1 MFTIKRRTSLVA
13 ASLVS
18 AALAGPVAAADLTVT
33 IGPVTQSA
41 GELMVAVYNSAD
53 TFSDTSIATQRAAA
67 KEGDVVV
74 TFNGLE
80 AGEYA
85 IMVFHDVNGND
96 KLDTNLLGIPSE
108 PWGASLEGKR
118 VFGAP
123 GWDDTRFS
131 VTDTNLS
138 INITLN

>member
-1 MFTIKRRTSLVA
+1 MFTIKRTTTLA
-13 ASLVS
+13 TASLVS
-18 AALAGPVAAADLTVT
+18 AVLAGPVAAADLTVT
-33 IGPVTQSA
+33 IGPVKQSA

-53 TFSDTSIATQRAAA
+53 TFSETALTAQRTPA

-74 TFNGLE
+74 TFNGLD

-85 IMVFHDVNGND
+85 VMVFHDVNGND
-96 KLDTNLLGIPSE
+96 KLDTNLLGMPSE
-108 PWGASLEGKR
+108 PWGASLQGKR

-131 VTDTNLS
+131 VADTNVS
-138 INITLN
+138 IAIKLN